1 MFIFFGRLFFNEMFF
16 IILMQSEGLF
26 YKFILCLF
34 LIVIKD
40 LDLFGVLCNEKNWFV
55 KKLLFR
61 LGINICN
68 GFKYVRSVEKGK
80 KMYEMVLMFFNFVFF
95 KFINR

>member
-1 MFIFFGRLFFNEMFF
+1 MYSVG
-16 IILMQSEGLF
+16 SF

-40 LDLFGVLCNEKNWFV
+40 LDLFGVLCNKKNWFV
-55 KKLLFR
+55 KKSLFR

-68 GFKYVRSVEKGK
+68 D
-80 KMYEMVLMFFNFVFF
+80 
-95 KFINR
+95 I